1 MSALGALTGL
11 DKSSPAV
18 QAKAPAIDTSSR
30 AKIEKTAQDFE
41 AFFLSQ
47 MYQQMYKD
55 VPTDGVMGGGHGE
68 EAFRSFM
75 LDDFARLTAKTG
87 RIGLGRQIADHM
99 IRLQEA
105 RSS

>member
-1 MSALGALTGL
+1 MDIMGAQASHARDSL
-11 DKSSPAV
+11 AM
-18 QAKAPAIDTSSR
+18 QAKAPVVDTSSR

-75 LDDFARLTAKTG
+75 LDEFAKLSAKTG

-105 RSS
+105 RTS